1 MYIPKSLNTCLHNY
15 INGVR
20 HMGGKIRL
28 NIMVNE
34 ETYKKLLRYVYEKKT
49 QGEKI
54 NISKTVEQALELY
67 LARGE
72 QNE

>member
-15 INGVR
+15 ISGVR

-54 NISKTVEQALELY
+54 NISKTIERAIEQY
-67 LARGE
+67 LKESE

>member
-1 MYIPKSLNTCLHNY
+1 
-15 INGVR
+15 
-20 HMGGKIRL
+20 
-28 NIMVNE
+28 MVNE

-54 NISKTVEQALELY
+54 NISKTIERAIEQY
-67 LARGE
+67 LKESE